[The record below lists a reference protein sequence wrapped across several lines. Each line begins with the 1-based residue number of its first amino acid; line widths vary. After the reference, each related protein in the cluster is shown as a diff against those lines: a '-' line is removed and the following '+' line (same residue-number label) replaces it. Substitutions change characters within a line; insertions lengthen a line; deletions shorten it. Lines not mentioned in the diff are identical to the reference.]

1 MQFSNFGR
9 KITTDPSIVELM
21 DDLGNALA
29 KGDHVAM
36 LGGGNPA
43 AIPEVQS
50 LFETHMARLLANRD
64 EFRAAITNY
73 DPPQG
78 HPAFIQAIVKLL
90 NDQYGWGITPAN
102 VTITAGSQTGF
113 FTLFNLLAGEST
125 GGTRRILFPL
135 TPEYIGYADQGI
147 TDDMFVSAKPR
158 IETRGDHGFK
168 YMVDFDHLKITPDIA
183 AICVSRPTN
192 PTGNVIT
199 NEELQRLSELAD
211 AHDIPLI
218 IDNAYGQPFPGVIT
232 GTAQPIFNDN
242 IVLSMSLSKV
252 GLPSS
257 RVGIFVSSPGIA
269 AAMAKANTVMSLAS
283 PTLGQALAKAT
294 IADGSLIK
302 AARDHIQP
310 HYRRL
315 AEYGQN
321 VLARELD
328 GTPYRVHEYEGAYF
342 FWLWLPNL
350 PITSRE
356 LYTRLKA
363 RGVIVVPG
371 EYFFPGLTDRDWR
384 HQHECLRLN
393 FARPQT
399 EIDAGVAIIG
409 EEVKR
414 AYSSVTSKKIS
425 IKTN

>member
-50 LFETHMARLLANRD
+50 LFETHMARLLANRT

-78 HPAFIQAIVKLL
+78 HPAFIAAIVKLL

-113 FTLFNLLAGEST
+113 FTLFNLLAGES
-125 GGTRRILFPL
+125 GGGKRRILFPL
-135 TPEYIGYADQGI
+135 VPEYIGYADQGI
-147 TDDMFVSAKPR
+147 EPDMFISTKPR
-158 IETRGDHGFK
+158 IEQHGEHGFK
-168 YMVDFDHLKITPDIA
+168 YRIDFDNLKITPDIA

-192 PTGNVIT
+192 PSGNVIT
-199 NEELQRLSELAD
+199 NEELSRLSDLA
-211 AHDIPLI
+211 ARHNIPLI
-218 IDNAYGQPFPGVIT
+218 VDNAYGQPFPGVIT

-242 IVLSMSLSKV
+242 MVLSMSLSKV

-257 RVGIFVSSPGIA
+257 RVGIFIASPGISQ
-269 AAMAKANTVMSLAS
+269 AMAKANTVLSLAS
-283 PTLGQALAKAT
+283 PTLGQALARA
-294 IADGSLIK
+294 AVSDGSLLK
-302 AARDHIQP
+302 AALDYIQP
-310 HYRRL
+310 YYR
-315 AEYGQN
+315 AAADYGQRILETE
-321 VLARELD
+321 LA

-342 FWLWLPNL
+342 FWLWMPKL

-356 LYTRLKA
+356 LYTRLKQ
-363 RGVIVVPG
+363 RGVLVVPG
-371 EYFFPGLTDRDWR
+371 EYFFPGLPDRAWK
-384 HQHECLRLN
+384 HQRECIRIN
-393 FARPQT
+393 FARPQA
-399 EIDAGVAIIG
+399 EIDNGFRILG
-409 EEVKR
+409 EELRR
-414 AYSSVTSKKIS
+414 AYAGKRQKASTP
-425 IKTN
+425 N